1 MTKTDIIF
9 ALAVSNSAIII
20 LLRYWVHTLQKSF
33 MDLCNELDDLKELLH
48 IRGFI

>member
-20 LLRYWVHTLQKSF
+20 LLIYWVHTLQKVF
-33 MDLCNELDDLKELLH
+33 IDLCNEVDYLKELLH